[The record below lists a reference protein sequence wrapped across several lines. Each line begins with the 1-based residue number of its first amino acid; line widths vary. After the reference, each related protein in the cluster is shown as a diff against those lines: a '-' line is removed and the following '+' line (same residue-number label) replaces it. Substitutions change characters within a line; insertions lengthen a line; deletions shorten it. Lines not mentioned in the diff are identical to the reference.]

1 MLGMRAHTCLQAL
14 KTGTRQLGG
23 HPVTAT
29 CMQSSGGAI
38 AQRLNKAFPTS
49 PLVRNMCAA
58 SNEVKAGGS
67 GEDAVDT
74 RRIRPVVT
82 PAERR
87 KEIFLYKQQVHE
99 LRVQYKK
106 EWEEKVVANEKLRAE
121 RAAEFWSKV
130 EEYRRIRDEK
140 AKVRRTIA
148 EETMARLRE
157 EKAAEK
163 VEKRERHASWKTT
176 QVSST
181 LSAQTWT
188 RAGSVSRCSSSS
200 PATGPARRCLSTC
213 STMLLT
219 SRGILSAHAATCS
232 NVFRL
237 VLCFQDEVYQ
247 LVHEALVDP
256 AKPRYVNPAR
266 RYAEDQ

>member
-23 HPVTAT
+23 HPVTST

-176 QVSST
+176 QVDKSRERFSMQ
-181 LSAQTWT
+181 LIESRDWT
-188 RAGSVSRCSSSS
+188 CEK
-200 PATGPARRCLSTC
+200 
-213 STMLLT
+213 
-219 SRGILSAHAATCS
+219 
-232 NVFRL
+232 
-237 VLCFQDEVYQ
+237 DEVYQ